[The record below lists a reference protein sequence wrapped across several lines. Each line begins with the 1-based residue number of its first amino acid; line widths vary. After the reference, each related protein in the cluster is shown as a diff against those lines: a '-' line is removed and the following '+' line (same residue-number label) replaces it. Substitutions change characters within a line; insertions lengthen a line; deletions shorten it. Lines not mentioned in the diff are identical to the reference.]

1 VTASWPIDFLQP
13 LWLLLLLPALV
24 LLRAWGSG
32 AGRSFLVFPGMNI
45 LAALGQPPKDRM
57 LQSMSLLPW
66 VAAASL
72 IIALARPVVTLP
84 PGPDDSIEGLDM
96 VIAFDVSFSMNIT
109 DLIENGRPQR
119 RFEVARD
126 AVEEFVALRP
136 HDRIGLVAFAGRPVT
151 VTPLTRD
158 HNWLMRAIN
167 NLRLNDR
174 DGRGTVI
181 EPGTAIGS
189 AIAASATRLMELDDN
204 DAAKVIVLVTDGANN
219 SGKISPLEAAE
230 HAATLGIKI
239 YTIAIGTEDGRL
251 PGQDVNAP
259 KQEFDL
265 PTLRKISRLTGGTS
279 YWAQSG
285 EELEKALASIDDL
298 ETSPDERMEPRHRDA
313 GAPLVFAGLLAI
325 CLLIATRMLN
335 PPALRT

>member
-1 VTASWPIDFLQP
+1 M
-13 LWLLLLLPALV
+13 V
-24 LLRAWGSG
+24 LLRAWGRG
-32 AGRSFLVFPGMNI
+32 AGQSFVLFPGMNI
-45 LAALGQPPKDRM
+45 LTALGQRPKDRI
-57 LQSMSLLPW
+57 LQAVSILPW

-84 PGPDDSIEGLDM
+84 PGPDDSVEGLDM
-96 VIAFDVSFSMNIT
+96 VIAFDVSFSMNIS
-109 DLIENGRPQR
+109 DLVENDRLQR

-136 HDRIGLVAFAGRPVT
+136 NDRIGLVAFAGRPVT

-167 NLRLNDR
+167 NLLLNDR

-204 DAAKVIVLVTDGANN
+204 DAAKIIVLVTDGANN
-219 SGKISPLEAAE
+219 SGKISPIKAAK
-230 HAATLGIKI
+230 HAATLGIRI
-239 YTIAIGTEDGRL
+239 YTIAIGTEEGRL
-251 PGQDVNAP
+251 PGQDATAP

-265 PTLRKISRLTGGTS
+265 PTLREIARLTGGTS

-285 EELEKALASIDDL
+285 EELQDALASIDDL
-298 ETSPDERMEPRHRDA
+298 ETSPDEQIEPRHRDA
-313 GAPLVFAGLLAI
+313 GAPLIFTGLLAI
-325 CLLIATRMLN
+325 CLLITTRMLN
-335 PPALRT
+335 PPAIRS